1 MGQERFQDRREFFYS
16 TSAPPST
23 WNPFIPATQYLREKL
38 DRRWVR
44 RRMKGQVDDLM
55 RHTLKLQEAAALPDP
70 LVPAL
75 RTARTAIHS
84 LRTELDVWGLLEVRP
99 GQSGAAVEVLLE
111 LDIVKE
117 LGRHGIGLA
126 PSIAE
131 RLKELRRR
139 LRRERI
145 QSAPLRRDDDGS
157 GGDGGAGLK
166 ELLDLALTVIDELLE
181 DADPD
186 DTQWRE
192 RAGRVLHAVVDLLS
206 NLVVATAAVGL
217 TVLAVDDTLNKEVTK
232 KVIEILTGMIGLEVV
247 RAARSKTAAPDIA
260 AVLHAADSGVR
271 TEARNL
277 LTVTRRIS
285 SQRGRPSHDHL
296 KAKKALACLR
306 GHVFTVERL
315 LELGDTDHWPESDG
329 YLEVCK
335 RLNELA
341 REAVDSLK
349 DTSTIGRWRMRRGV
363 MAKLDR
369 AVVELATFQV
379 PDTLPPW
386 LPSRIFADGRPQS

>member
-1 MGQERFQDRREFFYS
+1 MGQERFADRREFFYS

-23 WNPFIPATQYLREKL
+23 WNPFIPVTQYLREKL

-44 RRMKGQVDDLM
+44 RRLKGEVDDLM

-70 LVPAL
+70 LMPAL
-75 RTARTAIHS
+75 RTARSAIHS
-84 LRTELDVWGLLEVRP
+84 LRTELDVWGLLETRP

-111 LDIVKE
+111 LDIAKE
-117 LGRHGIGLA
+117 LGRHGISLD

-139 LRRERI
+139 LHRERT
-145 QSAPLRRDDDGS
+145 QGLPHRRDDDGP
-157 GGDGGAGLK
+157 GGDGDAGLK

-181 DADPD
+181 DADPN

-206 NLVVATAAVGL
+206 NLVVATAGVGL
-217 TVLAVDDTLNKEVTK
+217 TILAIDDTLSKEVTK
-232 KVIEILTGMIGLEVV
+232 KAIEILTGMIGLELV

-260 AVLHAADSGVR
+260 AVVRAADSGVR
-271 TEARNL
+271 TGARNL
-277 LTVTRRIS
+277 LTVTRRICS
-285 SQRGRPSHDHL
+285 KRDRRSRDQL
-296 KAKKALACLR
+296 QAKKALACLR

-315 LELGDTDHWPESDG
+315 LELADTSQWPESDG

-349 DTSTIGRWRMRRGV
+349 DTSPISRWRMRRGV
-363 MAKLDR
+363 LAKLDR

-386 LPSRIFADGRPQS
+386 LPSRSSADGQPES

>member
-1 MGQERFQDRREFFYS
+1 M
-16 TSAPPST
+16 
-23 WNPFIPATQYLREKL
+23 
-38 DRRWVR
+38 R
-44 RRMKGQVDDLM
+44 RRLKGQVDDLM

-70 LVPAL
+70 RVPTL
-75 RTARTAIHS
+75 RTARSAIHS
-84 LRTELDVWGLLEVRP
+84 LRTELDAWGVLEVRP
-99 GQSGAAVEVLLE
+99 GQPGAAVEVLLE
-111 LDIVKE
+111 LDIAKE
-117 LGRHGIGLA
+117 LGRQGISLD
-126 PSIAE
+126 PSIAA

-145 QSAPLRRDDDGS
+145 QGVQLHRDDDGS

-206 NLVVATAAVGL
+206 NLVVATAGVGL
-217 TVLAVDDTLNKEVTK
+217 TILAVDDTLSKEVTK
-232 KVIEILTGMIGLEVV
+232 KIIEILTGMIGLELV
-247 RAARSKTAAPDIA
+247 RAARSKTAAPDLA
-260 AVLHAADSGVR
+260 AALRAADRGVR

-277 LTVTRRIS
+277 LTVMRRIS
-285 SQRGRPSHDHL
+285 SQRDRRGRDHL
-296 KAKKALACLR
+296 QAKKALACLR

-315 LELGDTDHWPESDG
+315 LELGDTGQWPESDG
-329 YLEVCK
+329 YVEACR

-341 REAVDSLK
+341 REAIDSLK
-349 DTSTIGRWRMRRGV
+349 DTSLIGRWRTRRGV
-363 MAKLDR
+363 MAKFDR

-379 PDTLPPW
+379 PEALPAW
-386 LPSRIFADGRPQS
+386 LPSRFFGDGRPRS